1 MRQGLVVT
9 ALAAVLVACAAPRPG
24 AAQASQL
31 PGRGPVDAK
40 IVIMV
45 FADLSSTETAKAEP
59 ALTKVLR
66 DFPKDVQILFK
77 HNPAAASAGS
87 ELAHEALVE
96 AARQGKFWEMYDRLI
111 AHPGELKAADLQ
123 AHAKAIGLDA
133 AAFGTALDAHTHQ
146 AAVARDVAEARAL
159 GIEGPFALYINGR
172 RGAGAPPAGALDA
185 LIKNMLA
192 GGDGSG
198 PVKATPTSLDLR
210 GAPARG
216 AATAPVTIVEFSD
229 FQCGFCQRATST
241 VSEILN
247 RYDGKVRLV
256 FKHFPI
262 EGHNDAPLAHRAAM
276 AANQQG
282 KFWEMHDRI
291 FANQRAMKRDDL
303 LAHAKALGLDVAKFT
318 ADMDSPAFEQVF
330 ARDHQEGEA
339 LGVDGTPTF
348 YVNGTPVVGAVPLAT
363 FSAAIDAALA
373 AAPAAPAPR

>member
-1 MRQGLVVT
+1 MRRGLI
-9 ALAAVLVACAAPRPG
+9 AAVLTAALVACAAPRPG
-24 AAQASQL
+24 AQASQL
-31 PGRGPVDAK
+31 PARGAADAK
-40 IVIMV
+40 VVIMV
-45 FADLSSTETAKAEP
+45 FADLSSPENAKAEP

-77 HNPAAASAGS
+77 HNPAAAAA
-87 ELAHEALVE
+87 ELAHEALEE
-96 AARQGKFWEMYDRLI
+96 ASRQGKFWELYDRLI
-111 AHPGELKAADLQ
+111 AHPTELKAADLQ
-123 AHAKAIGLDA
+123 AHAAAVGLDA
-133 AAFGTALDAHTHQ
+133 AALGQALGAHTHQ

-159 GIEGPFALYINGR
+159 GVDGPFALYINGR

-192 GGDGSG
+192 GGNGDG
-198 PVKATPTSLDLR
+198 PVKAAPTSLDLT

-216 AATAPVTIVEFSD
+216 SATAPVTIVEFSD
-229 FQCGFCQRATST
+229 FQCGFCQRATGT
-241 VSEILN
+241 VAEILK

-303 LAHAKALGLDVAKFT
+303 LAHARALGLDMGKFT
-318 ADMDSPAFEQVF
+318 ADMDGSAFEPVMQ
-330 ARDHQEGEA
+330 RDRSEGEA

-348 YVNGTPVVGAVPLAT
+348 YVNGTPFVGAVPLAT

-373 AAPAAPAPR
+373 AAPAPAAAPR